1 MEEYTHSIRRKLLL
15 IIMVVSSASLLLMGT
30 ATLVIARVAFIR
42 TLSRHMQALTN
53 VIGTNSAAALSLN
66 DRRAAEEVLQSLHSQ
81 PGIEQAC
88 IYSADGS
95 LFVSY
100 VHQGFSYTPPANALQ
115 AKNSSGSHLYNFQ
128 DIPLEGKS
136 VGYVFIQYDPAG
148 MDAALKRALIAIS
161 IVLILALLL
170 SYFLANRLQ
179 AVISGPILAMANLV
193 RRISVRKD
201 YGIRAD
207 VASDDEVGYLAKG
220 LNQMLDVLSERD
232 AQLASHRDRLE
243 EEVRRRTADLVQAN
257 AALEVSHQ
265 ASEAS
270 NRAKGDF
277 LANMSH
283 EIRTPINGIMGMTD
297 LVLGTELTRE
307 QREFLLLARSSAD
320 SLMSVVNDIL
330 DFSTIEVGRMTL
342 KPVLVDLAQCLYETV
357 QSMSFRAHQKGL
369 EIALRIAPDV
379 NPSVIVDLHRLRQV
393 LVNLIG
399 NAIKFTSAGEVF
411 VDVRCEW
418 EHEGR
423 TCLHFAVSDTG
434 EGIHPDKLKTV
445 FDAFEQADTSST
457 REHGGAGLGLS
468 ISSRLVRM
476 MGGKLWVESTPGK
489 GSRFLF
495 DVVLDVADVVS
506 PPKSVSGSPLPA
518 RLEVLAMVDGNAN
531 RLALDGALSPQGVSV
546 TMIGNDPA
554 ALQVLADAC
563 RKNPPFRIVLIDCPA
578 NGASPFAF
586 VGELR
591 KCGLLDTAG
600 VIVLLPTGKI
610 EDAARWASLGVSRCL
625 IKPVRPSDLL
635 DALLAAAGD
644 HEANRTAGLNASPR
658 SPSAPVLQILLVED
672 NEVNQQVAVHLLEQW
687 HHQVTIAANGRVA
700 LDRMRQCNFDLILM
714 DLQMPEMDGYET
726 VGIIRELERDTGQ
739 HIPVI
744 ALTAHAMS
752 QDRARCL
759 AAGMDN
765 YLTKPLR
772 RKELEEMLAKYAK
785 TPKEDTPATTGP
797 PPADSAEPRSVLDWD
812 NALEMAGRDEGF
824 LFQLVDVF
832 LTTSAE
838 LMDNL
843 TVAVRERDTGQI
855 ILHAHTLK
863 GSAQIF
869 GAQATAESA
878 RRVEK
883 AGKAGVMDGIDRLFD
898 VLRSDLNTLVQELKT
913 AAERHKLGGMEIGSD
928 NNRG

>member
-1 MEEYTHSIRRKLLL
+1 VAEYVHSIRRKLLL
-15 IIMVVSSASLLLMGT
+15 IIMAVSSASLLLMGT
-30 ATLVIARVAFIR
+30 ATLAIARVAFIR
-42 TLSRHMQALTN
+42 TLSRHMRVLTE
-53 VIGTNSAAALSLN
+53 VIGINSTAALSFD
-66 DRRAAEEVLQSLHSQ
+66 DRPAAREVLQALHSQ

-88 IYSADGS
+88 IYSDDGG

-100 VHQGFSYTPPANALQ
+100 VRQGLSDRPPANALQ
-115 AKNSSGSHLYNFQ
+115 AKNSTGSHLFKFQ
-128 DIPLEGKS
+128 SILLHGKV
-136 VGYVFIQYDPAG
+136 VGYVFIQYDPTG
-148 MDAALKRALIAIS
+148 MDAALTRAVSAVTIILI
-161 IVLILALLL
+161 VALFL
-170 SYFLANRLQ
+170 SYLLANRLQ
-179 AVISGPILAMANLV
+179 AVVSGPILAMANLA
-193 RRISVRKD
+193 RRISVGKD
-201 YGIRAD
+201 YGIRAE

-220 LNQMLDVLSERD
+220 LNQMLDALSERD
-232 AQLASHRDRLE
+232 SQLASHRDRLE

-257 AALEVSHQ
+257 LELETAHK

-270 NRAKGDF
+270 NRAKGEF

-283 EIRTPINGIMGMTD
+283 EIRTPINGIVGMTD
-297 LVLGTELTRE
+297 LTLGTELTRE
-307 QREFLLLARSSAD
+307 QREYLLLAKSSAD

-330 DFSTIEVGRMTL
+330 DYSTIDVGRMEL
-342 KPVLVDLAQCLYETV
+342 QPASIDLAQCLHETM
-357 QSMSFRAHQKGL
+357 QSMAIRAHQKGL

-379 NPSVIVDLHRLRQV
+379 HSSVVADPHRLRQV
-393 LVNLIG
+393 LVSLIG
-399 NAIKFTSAGEVF
+399 NAIKFTPSGEVF
-411 VDVRCEW
+411 VDVRNEW

-434 EGIHPDKLKTV
+434 EGIPPDKLKTV

-468 ISSRLVRM
+468 ISSQLVRM

-495 DVVLDVADVVS
+495 DVVLDVADAAS
-506 PPKSVSGSPLPA
+506 LAKSVPGSPMLA
-518 RLEVLAMVDGNAN
+518 RVKVLAVADGNAN
-531 RLALDGALSPQGVSV
+531 RLALDGALSPQGVDV
-546 TMIGNDPA
+546 TMIEEEPA
-554 ALQVLADAC
+554 ALQALADAC
-563 RKNPPFRIVLIDCPA
+563 RRNDPFRIVLIDCPA
-578 NGASPFAF
+578 NGASRFAF
-586 VGELR
+586 AEELR

-600 VIVLLPTGKI
+600 MIVLLPTGKT
-610 EDAARWASLGVSRCL
+610 EDAAKWTSLGASRC
-625 IKPVRPSDLL
+625 IVKPFRPSDLFP
-635 DALLAAAGD
+635 ALLAAVGD
-644 HEANRTAGLNASPR
+644 HETNRIAESHANPR
-658 SPSAPVLQILLVED
+658 PSSAPVLRILLVED

-700 LDRMRQCNFDLILM
+700 LDRMRHCEFDLILM

-726 VGIIRELERDTGQ
+726 VKIIRELERDTGR

-752 QDRARCL
+752 EDRDRCL

-772 RKELEEMLAKYAK
+772 HKELEEVLEKYVK
-785 TPKEDTPATTGP
+785 TPKMATAAQVERLPAGTATPP
-797 PPADSAEPRSVLDWD
+797 SVLAWES
-812 NALEMAGRDEGF
+812 ALEMAGNDEEF

-838 LMDNL
+838 LMDKL
-843 TVAVRERDTGQI
+843 AVAVRERDAGQI
-855 ILHAHTLK
+855 TLHAHTLK

-869 GAQATAESA
+869 GAQTVAESA

-883 AGKAGVMDGIDRLFD
+883 AGKAGAMEGIERLFEALRFNLD
-898 VLRSDLNTLVQELKT
+898 VMTHELKT
-913 AAERHKLGGMEIGSD
+913 TVERRKLGGVKQDAE